1 MIFLSHNRTLH
12 GFGCGCQWQKPLSM
26 IETEKNK
33 GGRPRVD
40 ATPITVRMP
49 PADLSR
55 LDDWIL
61 AQPEPR
67 PSRPEAI
74 RRLIEKAL
82 GELAGGPAPPE
93 KTEADRASDAYS
105 ATRIVDHRAV
115 EEWRAHATDD
125 ENAAHRLAQHLKTKL
140 EQGAPGYGP
149 DDSVTLMRPDG
160 KIVTVARVS
169 ELIERLRG
177 WKLSPRADQDLD
189 ADP

>member
-1 MIFLSHNRTLH
+1 MV
-12 GFGCGCQWQKPLSM
+12 
-26 IETEKNK
+26 ETGKS
-33 GGRPRVD
+33 GRARVD

-55 LDDWIL
+55 LDDWIA

-74 RRLIEKAL
+74 LRLVEKAL
-82 GELAGGPAPPE
+82 GDLPGDPAPPKE
-93 KTEADRASDAYS
+93 TEAAQASNVYS
-105 ATRIVDHRAV
+105 ATRIVDHGAV
-115 EEWRAHATDD
+115 DEWRGRAADD
-125 ENAAHRLAQHLKTKL
+125 EAAAHRLAQHLKTKM

-160 KIVTVARVS
+160 KIVTVARAS

-177 WKLSPRADQDLD
+177 WKTSPRADQDLD
-189 ADP
+189 AEN